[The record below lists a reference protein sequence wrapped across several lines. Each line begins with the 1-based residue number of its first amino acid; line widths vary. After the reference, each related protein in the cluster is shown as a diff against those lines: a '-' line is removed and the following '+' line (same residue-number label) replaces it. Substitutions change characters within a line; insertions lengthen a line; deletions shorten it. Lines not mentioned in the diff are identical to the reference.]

1 MIYEKRGRWC
11 YRDSAGNLHKFV
23 TEAAAKESA
32 GICECEDCKCDPCTC
47 NKKPVK
53 EILALLNTKFPKTL
67 KSLDDELEVEED

>member
-1 MIYEKRGRWC
+1 MIFEKRGRWC
-11 YRDSAGNLHKFV
+11 SRDSAGTLHKYV

-32 GICECEDCKCDPCTC
+32 GICECEDCKCDPCKC

-67 KSLDDELEVEED
+67 KSLDDELEEED

>member
-11 YRDSAGNLHKFV
+11 WRDKDGNLHKFV

-32 GICECEDCKCDPCTC
+32 GICECEDCKCDPCKC

-67 KSLDDELEVEED
+67 KSLDDELEEED